1 MIYGYEDSLTM
12 LLMII
17 GIGLSL
23 YAQFKISGTYG
34 KFKKVLNKSNISGCE
49 VARKIL
55 DENGLQG
62 IYVVETKGNLTD
74 HYDPSR
80 KVIRLSTD
88 IFHGNSIAAISVA
101 AHECGHAI
109 QDKENYAPMRIRSM
123 IIPIVNF
130 ISYAGYF
137 VMILSLIF
145 GMIGYFM
152 TGIIM
157 LLATLVFQ
165 VITLPVEFDASKRAE
180 EELVKLKIVDSNE
193 STSVK
198 GMLNAA
204 AFTYIASVIST
215 LLSILRLIIMANR
228 DRD

>member
-1 MIYGYEDSLTM
+1 MVYGYEDSLTM
-12 LLMII
+12 ILMII
-17 GIGLSL
+17 GFGITF
-23 YAQFKISGTYG
+23 YAQIKIYGTYG
-34 KFKKVLNKSNISGCE
+34 RFKKIANKSNISGCE

-55 DENGLQG
+55 DEHGLQG
-62 IYVVETKGNLTD
+62 IYVVETKGNLND

-109 QDKENYAPMRIRSM
+109 QDKDNYAPMRVRSM
-123 IIPIVNF
+123 LVPIVNF

-137 VMILSLIF
+137 VMILSIIF

-165 VITLPVEFDASKRAE
+165 VITLPVEFDASKRAH
-180 EELVKLKIVDSNE
+180 EELLKLKIIDIKESNF
-193 STSVK
+193 VK
-198 GMLNAA
+198 QMLNAA
-204 AFTYIASVIST
+204 AFTYVASIIST